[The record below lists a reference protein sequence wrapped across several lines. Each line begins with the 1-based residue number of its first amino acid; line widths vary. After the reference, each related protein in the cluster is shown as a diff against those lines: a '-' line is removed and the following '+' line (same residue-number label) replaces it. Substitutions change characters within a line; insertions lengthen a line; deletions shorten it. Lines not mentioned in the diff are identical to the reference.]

1 MVGARTERSQ
11 FDISVNDSYQVTA
24 NGDLSLQ
31 TSGVYN
37 FNQSDFDF
45 AKEWSN
51 YFKNVGFGLDLG
63 ATYKLMDNLTVAA
76 SLVDIGQINWK
87 NNLYQYSLDNA
98 SYTFKGIDVDQLL
111 NGNSDYASAQ
121 LDSIKKEFKL
131 QESQGNSFSSPL
143 PGKMYLSGNYEV
155 MKNFSVGALFHTEKY
170 QGRIASGLSLMAN
183 KNFGRTISTSV
194 SYSVSN
200 RSFNNLG
207 AAVSF
212 NLAPIQFYIASDNL
226 IRMPLSLAANQEL
239 NSFVNHTQV
248 FNLRLGLN
256 IVWGWTTED
265 GEDRKMKNA
274 TKKSKN
280 SLKNSSQYKARK
292 KK

>member
-1 MVGARTERSQ
+1 
-11 FDISVNDSYQVTA
+11 
-24 NGDLSLQ
+24 
-31 TSGVYN
+31 
-37 FNQSDFDF
+37 
-45 AKEWSN
+45 
-51 YFKNVGFGLDLG
+51 
-63 ATYKLMDNLTVAA
+63 
-76 SLVDIGQINWK
+76 
-87 NNLYQYSLDNA
+87 
-98 SYTFKGIDVDQLL
+98 VDQLL